1 MAKDEM
7 APVKNKTRQTLRRIT
22 FRIADFIFPRT
33 CLVCGKINPKGV
45 YRHLCGDCAKEISLC
60 TGCRCLIC
68 GEILGGADMP
78 DINGCPKCMDMQI
91 TYSQALCPTVF
102 SGPIK
107 RLVHAIKYSSA
118 PYAAE
123 DLATAAAFHPKTKD
137 FLRNAVVV
145 PVPLYR
151 LRRLKRGYNQ
161 AEVIARALAAKFPEL
176 NIEIAHLLRR
186 TRNTSTQTR
195 LTREERTQNIRGAFE
210 TTPEAANIRKDAPI
224 VIFDDVMT
232 TAATANEC
240 AKTLRKAGFKNLRV
254 FAIAKKI

>member
-1 MAKDEM
+1 M

-91 TYSQALCPTVF
+91 AYSQALCPTVF

-137 FLRNAVVV
+137 FLRDAVVV

-151 LRRLKRGYNQ
+151 SNT
-161 AEVIARALAAKFPEL
+161 VISFV
-176 NIEIAHLLRR
+176 
-186 TRNTSTQTR
+186 S
-195 LTREERTQNIRGAFE
+195 
-210 TTPEAANIRKDAPI
+210 PI
-224 VIFDDVMT
+224 
-232 TAATANEC
+232 
-240 AKTLRKAGFKNLRV
+240 
-254 FAIAKKI
+254 